1 MYMESTD
8 AEELLKT
15 KDRTSKQNKELS
27 AMLYWL
33 DFTKDKSDLYF
44 KYLTL
49 NNIVFDYA
57 KLTNCNFEH
66 ATLNNCTFKHAT
78 LNNCTFKHAKLN
90 KCNFNDAKLN
100 ECSFN
105 NAEIYLCEYEE
116 ATLLRGTDFQDT
128 TILETSFYS
137 AFLQSAKF
145 NRSEMTGVSF
155 VESKLLKA
163 DFDNVTFNL
172 YANGSGQTD
181 FDDATTVGA
190 TFENIIAI
198 EDDDAYPIVNLKMN
212 YNPSKHIKL
221 IKNIKNGTAYL
232 TNRTR
237 RKNLLSQVN
246 RRIPSLSSMALSKL
260 DKDDLEWMQ
269 QNHPTII
276 KHDLSRKYSPPKS
289 KGGRKK
295 KTRKNRGIK
304 KLV

>member
-15 KDRTSKQNKELS
+15 KDRTPKQNKELS

-44 KYLTL
+44 TNLTL
-49 NNIVFDYA
+49 NNIVFDSA
-57 KLTNCNFEH
+57 E
-66 ATLNNCTFKHAT
+66 
-78 LNNCTFKHAKLN
+78 LN
-90 KCNFNDAKLN
+90 KCNFNYAKLN
-100 ECSFN
+100 DCSFN

-116 ATLLRGTDFQDT
+116 ATLLRGTYFQDT

-155 VESKLLKA
+155 VDSNLLEA

-198 EDDDAYPIVNLKMN
+198 EDDDAYPIVNLN
-212 YNPSKHIKL
+212 LNHNPSTHISA
-221 IKNIKNGTAYL
+221 IKKIGDTKTYL
-232 TNRTR
+232 TNLTS
-237 RKNLLSQVN
+237 RKNLLSQVK
-246 RRIPSLSSMALSKL
+246 RRIPSLSSMAIRKL
-260 DKDDLEWMQ
+260 DNDDLEYMQ

-276 KHDLSRKYSPPKS
+276 KHDLSRKYASP

-295 KTRKNRGIK
+295 KTRKNRGKK

>member
-15 KDRTSKQNKELS
+15 KDRTPKQNKELS

-44 KYLTL
+44 TNLTL
-49 NNIVFDYA
+49 NNIVFDSA

-66 ATLNNCTFKHAT
+66 ATLNNCTFKHAE
-78 LNNCTFKHAKLN
+78 LN
-90 KCNFNDAKLN
+90 KCNFNYAKLN
-100 ECSFN
+100 DCSFK

-155 VESKLLKA
+155 VDSNLLEA

-198 EDDDAYPIVNLKMN
+198 EDDDAYPIVNLN
-212 YNPSKHIKL
+212 LNHNPSTHISA
-221 IKNIKNGTAYL
+221 IKKIGDTKTYL
-232 TNRTR
+232 TNLTS
-237 RKNLLSQVN
+237 RKNLLSQVK
-246 RRIPSLSSMALSKL
+246 RHIPSLSSMAIRKL
-260 DKDDLEWMQ
+260 DNDDLEWMQ

-276 KHDLSRKYSPPKS
+276 NHDLSRKYASPKS
-289 KGGRKK
+289 NGGRKK
-295 KTRKNRGIK
+295 KTRKNRGKK

>member
-1 MYMESTD
+1 MESTD

-15 KDRTSKQNKELS
+15 KDRTPKQNKELS

-44 KYLTL
+44 TNLTL
-49 NNIVFDYA
+49 EGIVFDYA

-66 ATLNNCTFKHAT
+66 ATLNNCTLKYAT
-78 LNNCTFKHAKLN
+78 LNNCTFKRAKLN
-90 KCNFNDAKLN
+90 KCNFNYAKLN
-100 ECSFN
+100 DCSFN
-105 NAEIYLCEYEE
+105 KAEIYFCEYEE
-116 ATLLRGTDFQDT
+116 ATLGGTDFQYT
-128 TILETSFYS
+128 TILETTFNS

-155 VESKLLKA
+155 VDSNLLEA

-198 EDDDAYPIVNLKMN
+198 EDDDAYPIVNLN
-212 YNPSKHIKL
+212 LNHNPSTHISA
-221 IKNIKNGTAYL
+221 IKKIGDTKTYL

-237 RKNLLSQVN
+237 RKNLLSQVK

-276 KHDLSRKYSPPKS
+276 NHDLSRKYASPKS

-295 KTRKNRGIK
+295 KTRKNRGKK